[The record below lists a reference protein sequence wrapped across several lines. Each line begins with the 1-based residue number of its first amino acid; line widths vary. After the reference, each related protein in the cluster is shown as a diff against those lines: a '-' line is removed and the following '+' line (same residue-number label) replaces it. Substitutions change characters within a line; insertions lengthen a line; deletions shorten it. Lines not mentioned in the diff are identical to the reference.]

1 MGNGINVS
9 YKTRTYAAFLK
20 SSGKKR
26 DGQSVQPGSF
36 RSAAER
42 IARSAAKQADACSME
57 RVPAGGRETGDW
69 AGRLCGCKDLRRVK
83 EMGLYRAGEAE
94 SVVRDLSLEEYKL
107 YIYDQIS
114 RIPQDPSQAGWNWY
128 VDISEAGFEAMKN
141 DADYEAHVLDSIRRN
156 FAAVDPFHSSTFSIL
171 HFGASEEESFGHS
184 YSYDRPADHLQDEE
198 ESYWDKRKAYR
209 KKLQELLD
217 DLAEKR
223 AVVRLQGLLDPTMP
237 DIQSILELL
246 CAGA

>member
-69 AGRLCGCKDLRRVK
+69 AGRLWGCKDLRRVK

-107 YIYDQIS
+107 YLYDQIS

-156 FAAVDPFHSSTFSIL
+156 FAAVDR
-171 HFGASEEESFGHS
+171 SEEHTSE
-184 YSYDRPADHLQDEE
+184 LQ
-198 ESYWDKRKAYR
+198 S
-209 KKLQELLD
+209 
-217 DLAEKR
+217 
-223 AVVRLQGLLDPTMP
+223 P
-237 DIQSILELL
+237 S
-246 CAGA
+246 